1 MHVLSSTFSA
11 MLLPAVAIEN
21 DRKIMVDIMITNLS
35 FIMISAYLRSLNTL
49 LITSKEAFE

>member
-1 MHVLSSTFSA
+1 MALFDCMPDILSYSVDSTFSA

-35 FIMISAYLRSLNTL
+35 FIMISA
-49 LITSKEAFE
+49 ICVV